1 MFSVGFFWVFLQ
13 LMVLLY
19 HKLVIFPSLFR
30 LVSMVLSLLLCC
42 CSFLALAEL
51 DAGML
56 CVTPELQPPR
66 ARGSVGFT
74 EAGSDNR

>member
-1 MFSVGFFWVFLQ
+1 
-13 LMVLLY
+13 
-19 HKLVIFPSLFR
+19 
-30 LVSMVLSLLLCC
+30 MVLSLLLCC